1 MSAPLP
7 VYEDELA
14 VLYQGDTLD
23 VLPALIEHGVIE
35 RMRGDGFSH
44 VITDPPYDA
53 HTHTKMVMGGR
64 KGLRRVALPVR
75 KRTALTKMDVGFE
88 HVSALDIERVSSLLV
103 QAAKGWALTFC
114 ADSQAEQWF
123 AAQVEAGAKRRR
135 LCVWTK
141 TNPMPK
147 LQGDGPG
154 QGTEVFTAVWCGE
167 GRSVWNGGGRSN
179 VWSGPYVHGQK
190 VLHPTMKPDWLADS
204 LVENFTSRA
213 DLVIDPF
220 AGSGQFGLAAKRAGR
235 RALLIERDPKY
246 VEIIRARL
254 AETKEQTRFDFAEQ
268 RGEQLGLLA
277 DEDVRVTYAQYAD
290 GLRVAKRAREP
301 RRL

>member
-1 MSAPLP
+1 
-7 VYEDELA
+7 
-14 VLYQGDTLD
+14 
-23 VLPALIEHGVIE
+23 
-35 RMRGDGFSH
+35 
-44 VITDPPYDA
+44 
-53 HTHTKMVMGGR
+53 
-64 KGLRRVALPVR
+64 
-75 KRTALTKMDVGFE
+75 VGFE
-88 HVSALDIERVSSLLV
+88 HVRALDIVHVSRLLV
-103 QAAKGWALTFC
+103 KAANGWLLTFC

-123 AAQVEAGAKRRR
+123 AAQVEAGARRRR

-154 QGTEVFTAVWCGE
+154 QGTEVFTAAWNGE
-167 GRSVWNGGGRSN
+167 GRSVWNGGGRTN
-179 VWSGPYVHGQK
+179 VWNGPYVSGQK

-204 LVENFTSRA
+204 LIENFTSHG

-235 RALLIERDPKY
+235 RSLLIERDSKY

-254 AETKEQTRFDFAEQ
+254 AETKEQTRLTFADQ
-268 RGEQLGLLA
+268 RGTQLGLLP
-277 DEDVRVTYAQYAD
+277 DEEASVTYGQYAT
-290 GLRVAKRAREP
+290 GMRAAKKARDP